1 MDTFQR
7 VLSYNIRTVNVAH
20 IPDDPATIKQR
31 TKSKKHLQ
39 LLKVPLTLPSRFE
52 VLTSSW
58 SLNRVTL
65 RDSQKRRPHA
75 TLHDSNIAFHPSH

>member
-31 TKSKKHLQ
+31 TKSKNI
-39 LLKVPLTLPSRFE
+39 
-52 VLTSSW
+52 SS
-58 SLNRVTL
+58 S
-65 RDSQKRRPHA
+65 
-75 TLHDSNIAFHPSH
+75 

>member
-20 IPDDPATIKQR
+20 IPDDPAAIKQR
-31 TKSKKHLQ
+31 TMSKKHLQ

-52 VLTSSW
+52 VLTSS
-58 SLNRVTL
+58 
-65 RDSQKRRPHA
+65 
-75 TLHDSNIAFHPSH
+75 